1 VIDLVRDGY
10 DEMADRF
17 GAWRAGITG
26 SPELEWVDALLA
38 RLPPNPDVLELGCGQ
53 AVEPTRLFAE
63 RGRLVGIDISSEQ
76 VRRARET
83 CPAGE
88 FNLEDMTTVVFE
100 AGSFDGVVS
109 LYAFNHIPRTDLPPL
124 LERIAGWL
132 RPGGYLLAT
141 FGCSGAEGV
150 ENDWLGVPMFFAS
163 YTPPENRAF
172 VERAGLRVERDEVV
186 SILEPEPDPG
196 VARFQWIMA
205 RTT

>member
-1 VIDLVRDGY
+1 
-10 DEMADRF
+10 
-17 GAWRAGITG
+17 
-26 SPELEWVDALLA
+26 LA

-53 AVEPTRLFAE
+53 AVEPTRLLAE
-63 RGRLVGIDISSEQ
+63 RGRLLGIDISAEQ
-76 VRRARET
+76 VRRAQEA
-83 CPAGE
+83 CPAGD
-88 FNLEDMTTVVFE
+88 FSVEDMTTVNYE

-109 LYAFNHIPRTDLPPL
+109 LYAFNHIPRVDLPPL

-163 YTPPENRAF
+163 NTPPENRAF

-186 SILEPEPDPG
+186 SIVEPEPDPG

-205 RTT
+205 RKA